1 MSPLVPIAQGR
12 NSAENF
18 VTVAIFHSP
27 RQFQGRDGRQIQT
40 LIVGLGSFLLPGC
53 IGAEAGAADAATY
66 HCENRIFF
74 SAEFFGR
81 SARVTTLRNTYLL
94 ERRPSSIGRKYSD
107 GDVFFIQDEDRA
119 VLVGAAD
126 GPYRRCAER

>member
-1 MSPLVPIAQGR
+1 MAAFCRSSRHRPGRGRRQARRIA
-12 NSAENF
+12 AL
-18 VTVAIFHSP
+18 ALAP
-27 RQFQGRDGRQIQT
+27 
-40 LIVGLGSFLLPGC
+40 FLLPGC
-53 IGAEAGAADAATY
+53 IAAEAGTPAATY
-66 HCENRIFF
+66 HCENGTFF

-81 SARVTTLRNTYLL
+81 SARVTTLRNSYLL
-94 ERRPSSIGRKYSD
+94 ERRPSSIGRKFSA